1 MRRNRIYQEMS
12 RDIASRLK
20 SEGVIDEDEYYDIVD
35 EITQS
40 NFSGLFSN
48 ISNLGDYKTLAE
60 HISSWDGV
68 DNPEITVGN
77 NYYATSVAQENKKS
91 YKEISIYDD
100 TNHFACITSGILS
113 KLKTHSDTLTI
124 QTSERIWA
132 CIYDDQSKRD
142 EFWDMLRTNVADK
155 FLIVSDSLATTDEEK
170 WRLYSFGYLL
180 FSNKMSG
187 ERDSA
192 LSFNKGKEFSNNIT
206 LQPGKKYEQYFEVYE
221 LMSESH
227 YCDDVLSR
235 FLNMYQILENMC
247 YRRHLV
253 NLSNGSFSNNKFVRL
268 AITKITKASK
278 AENEEVPKGIA
289 ELFPSLITELPY
301 TSFLQPHKDFIL
313 KEYGISISVDLS
325 SKTIAKVIYAI
336 RNSIVHNKA
345 TELHF
350 SFANVD
356 EYRDIISLI
365 SLIIEKVEPM
375 IINRINNV
383 TADHPL
389 EYSERTYNVY

>member
-1 MRRNRIYQEMS
+1 MAK
-12 RDIASRLK
+12 DIASRLK
-20 SEGVIDEDEYYDIVD
+20 NEGTLTEDEYNDIID
-35 EITQS
+35 EINHS
-40 NFSGLFSN
+40 NLNGLFSG
-48 ISNLGDYKTLAE
+48 IPNLGYYKTIAE
-60 HISSWDGV
+60 YISTWDGV
-68 DNPEITVGN
+68 DNPDVITGCN
-77 NYYATSVAQENKKS
+77 FYTSQVAQENKRS
-91 YKEISIYDD
+91 YRDIAIFDD
-100 TNHFACITSGILS
+100 SNHFACITSGILS
-113 KLKTHSDTLTI
+113 KLKTQIDILTI

-132 CIYDDQSKRD
+132 CIYTDQSKKD
-142 EFWDMLRTNVADK
+142 EFWNMVTANIADK
-155 FLIVSDSLATTDEEK
+155 YVIISDISATTDEEK

-180 FSNKMSG
+180 YSNKMSG
-187 ERDSA
+187 ERDPA
-192 LSFNKGKEFSNNIT
+192 LSFNKGKKFSINIT